1 MIRNVVFDVG
11 NVFVRW
17 SPPEVIQRSFGL
29 AIDTDDNRTRAEALF
44 RSPIW
49 RRLNLGQLTQAEAE
63 LAYQADLGLTAEQ
76 ARQFFFHVM
85 DHQEVID
92 GTVAVADRL
101 KLSGCRV
108 FGLTDNIHEIVAY
121 HQARHQFWQLFDGA
135 IVSADVGLLKPD
147 AAIFRH
153 LLRTFSLEATQTVFF
168 DDVRRNVEGA
178 QSVGIEARV
187 FTTPNQCEQDL
198 CALGLTF

>member
-29 AIDTDDNRTRAEALF
+29 AIGTDDNRTRAEALF

-49 RRLNLGQLTQAEAE
+49 RRLNLGQLSQAEAE
-63 LAYQADLGLTAEQ
+63 LAYQVNLGLTAEQ

-92 GTVAVADRL
+92 GTVAIAHRL

-153 LLRTFSLEATQTVFF
+153 LLRTFSLGATETVFF

-187 FTTPNQCEQDL
+187 FQTPNQCEQDL
-198 CALGLTF
+198 RSLGLTF